1 MDYCKIGGRLIMNNL
16 RTPLSRAKGLGSAK
30 TGTEH
35 FMIQGVLALALV
47 PLVIWLC
54 LSIALLPDANY
65 SSIVLWLD
73 SPLNAVLMVVT
84 LIAGFYHGA
93 LGLQTI
99 IEDYVSNHSKRTF
112 AIIISK
118 LIMFFF
124 AVLGIFSVLKIS
136 ISG

>member
-1 MDYCKIGGRLIMNNL
+1 MNNL
-16 RTPLSRAKGLGSAK
+16 RTPLSNAKGLGSAK

-35 FMIQGVLALALV
+35 FMMQGILALALV
-47 PLVIWLC
+47 PLIIWFC
-54 LSIALLPDANY
+54 VSIALLPDAKY
-65 SSIVLWLD
+65 STIVLWLN

-84 LIAGFYHGA
+84 LLSGFYHGA

-99 IEDYVSNHSKRTF
+99 IEDYVSSHGKQTF
-112 AIIISK
+112 AIIIVK
-118 LIMFFF
+118 LTMFFF